1 MELQQLKY
9 FKTVAQ
15 MGKISEAA
23 QALFISAPAL
33 STSIARLER
42 ELGMPL
48 FDRTNNRILLNQQGR
63 IFLRYVDRVFYDLD
77 CARTELRNSLI
88 LQHRHVCIAS
98 VASTQ
103 LVDVI
108 TAFSQEYPGFTLQC
122 TSLNQSKLI
131 NTGVTGQHSFLLAS
145 DEDIPPDYAEKLDS
159 VYLCDDYPVVMVHPD
174 HPAAKKGYANL
185 SELSG
190 ETIFMPFR
198 DYMLFDRLVKI
209 FDENGIPLPTG
220 NAYSHLVTQQM
231 VANGLGV
238 AFATKLTGRTPSLSI
253 RYVPIKN
260 AYQPWAMRLYWR
272 KDYKFTE
279 DEKTFCD
286 FVIRYYRQLDLA

>member
-15 MGKISEAA
+15 MGKISDAA

-42 ELGMPL
+42 ELGTPL
-48 FDRTNNRILLNQQGR
+48 FDRTNNRIILNQQGQ

-77 CARTELRNSLI
+77 CAKSELRSSVM

-108 TAFSQEYPGFTLQC
+108 TAFSEEHPGFTLQC
-122 TSLNQSKLI
+122 TSLSRSKLSDDGF
-131 NTGVTGQHSFLLAS
+131 TAQHSFLLAS
-145 DEDIPPDYAEKLDS
+145 DEDIPLEYAQKLERI
-159 VYLCDDYPVVMVHPD
+159 YLCDDHPVVMVHPD
-174 HPAAKKGYANL
+174 HPAAKAGVADLN
-185 SELSG
+185 ELSN
-190 ETIFMPFR
+190 ETIFMPFQN
-198 DYMLFDRLVKI
+198 YPLFDRLVKI
-209 FDENGIPLPTG
+209 FEENSISLPTG
-220 NAYSHLVTQQM
+220 NAYSHLVSQQM
-231 VANGLGV
+231 VAKGLGI
-238 AFATKLTGRTPSLSI
+238 AFATKLTGRTPSLSL

-260 AYQPWAMRLYWR
+260 DYQPWPMCLYWR
-272 KDYKFTE
+272 KEHQFTE
-279 DEKTFCD
+279 DEKIFRD
-286 FVIRYYRQLDLA
+286 FIIHYYRSQDW